1 MIDDNALAEKGISP
15 LPKMLPLA
23 ACAPAAVENLLDA
36 AFGSDRR
43 GRTAYLLR
51 EGMVAIAPL
60 SFALVDA
67 EVIIGTI
74 QCWPVLVRSDEEEE
88 AAPLVLVGPVAV
100 APHRQKEG
108 FEIALMDAMLDA
120 ALLEGNPPMVMIGD
134 PEYYGRFGFSADKTV
149 GWKLPGPYEAH
160 RLLLRNDGDYPLP
173 VSGMIGPDNRD

>member
-1 MIDDNALAEKGISP
+1 M
-15 LPKMLPLA
+15 PKMLPLA
-23 ACAPAAVENLLDA
+23 SCDPAAVENLLDA

-51 EGMVAIAPL
+51 EGMEAIAAL
-60 SFALVDA
+60 SFGLTDGG
-67 EVIIGTI
+67 EIIGTI
-74 QCWPVLVRSDEEEE
+74 QCWPVLVGDDGAE

-108 FEIALMDAMLDA
+108 FGIALMEAMLEA

-134 PEYYGRFGFSADKTV
+134 AEFYGRFGFSAEKTG
-149 GWKLPGPYEAH
+149 GWKLPGPYEPH

-173 VSGMIGPDNRD
+173 ISGMIGPDNRE